1 MSDKRPSLKGI
12 DVFLPETQEKNITTN
27 PKVSVKNKKDK
38 IQTALWLS
46 RTAFKKLKLC
56 AIKDGK
62 TQSEVVEELINKY
75 FDDLQKQSASVE
87 NIVNE

>member
-12 DVFLPETQEKNITTN
+12 DVFLPETQEKNITANT
-27 PKVSVKNKKDK
+27 KVSVNKKDK

-46 RTAFKKLKLC
+46 RTAFKKLKLY
-56 AIKDGK
+56 AIKNDK

-75 FDDLQKQSASVE
+75 CDLQSVSVE
-87 NIVNE
+87 NIVNG

>member
-12 DVFLPETQEKNITTN
+12 DVFLPETQEKNITANT
-27 PKVSVKNKKDK
+27 KVSVKNKKDK

-46 RTAFKKLKLC
+46 RAAFKKLKLY
-56 AIKDGK
+56 AIKNDK

-75 FDDLQKQSASVE
+75 CDLQSVSVE

>member
-12 DVFLPETQEKNITTN
+12 DVFLSEAQEKNITANT
-27 PKVSVKNKKDK
+27 KVSVKNKKDK

-46 RTAFKKLKLC
+46 RTAFKKLKLY
-56 AIKDGK
+56 AIKNDK

-75 FDDLQKQSASVE
+75 CDLQSVSVE
-87 NIVNE
+87 NIING

>member
-12 DVFLPETQEKNITTN
+12 DVFLSETQEKNITTN
-27 PKVSVKNKKDK
+27 PKVRVKKDK

-46 RTAFKKLKLC
+46 RAAFKKLKLY
-56 AIKDGK
+56 AIKNDK

-75 FDDLQKQSASVE
+75 CDLQSVSVE

>member
-12 DVFLPETQEKNITTN
+12 DVFLPETQEKNITANT
-27 PKVSVKNKKDK
+27 KVSVKNKKDK

-46 RTAFKKLKLC
+46 RAAFKKLKLY
-56 AIKDGK
+56 AIKNDK

-75 FDDLQKQSASVE
+75 CDLQSVSVE
-87 NIVNE
+87 NIVNG